1 MMRNLK
7 DAVLLRAG
15 MVSALFCLAL
25 LPISHDA
32 VAGDVGNGSRLY
44 GTFCVSCHGAGGK
57 NVIPGAPSF
66 ARGEGLMK
74 PDAILL
80 ASIKT
85 GRVTMPAFAGV
96 LTDREILDLIS
107 YLRTL
112 R

>member
-1 MMRNLK
+1 MMRNLMK
-7 DAVLLRAG
+7 IGLVRSG
-15 MVSALFCLAL
+15 VISALCWMAL
-25 LPISHDA
+25 LPVHHNA
-32 VAGDVGNGSRLY
+32 EAGDIANGSRLY
-44 GTFCVSCHGAGGK
+44 GTFCISCHGAGGK
-57 NVIPGAPSF
+57 NVIPGAPNF
-66 ARGEGLMK
+66 ARGEGLAK
-74 PDAILL
+74 PDPILL